1 MIYAS
6 AEALSTALL
15 PNEVEQNWLYPAIE
29 RIRDVSVIVTRG
41 VIRSA
46 QAEKVDRELALRNI
60 SDEELDEYIRARMY
74 DPFKEHDRITN
85 EINALIK
92 GIGAVEPQ
100 AEVGGARE
108 LKAKP
113 NTAEGE
119 FYFFFLFSTFFA
131 SLCAYGSSVV
141 LTPTRGLRSKM

>member
-15 PNEVEQNWLYPAIE
+15 PEETEKNWLYPAVE

-46 QAEKVDRELALRNI
+46 QAEKVDRELALRNM
-60 SDEELDEYIRARMY
+60 SDEKLDEYIRARMY
-74 DPFKEHDRITN
+74 DPFKEHDKITN

-92 GIGAVEPQ
+92 GIASVEPQ

-108 LKAKP
+108 LKAQP
-113 NTAEGE
+113 NDNDEG
-119 FYFFFLFSTFFA
+119 TF
-131 SLCAYGSSVV
+131 
-141 LTPTRGLRSKM
+141 

>member
-15 PNEVEQNWLYPAIE
+15 PNEIEQNWLYPAIE

-41 VIRSA
+41 
-46 QAEKVDRELALRNI
+46 D
-60 SDEELDEYIRARMY
+60 IRARMY

-119 FYFFFLFSTFFA
+119 F
-131 SLCAYGSSVV
+131 
-141 LTPTRGLRSKM
+141 

>member
-15 PNEVEQNWLYPAIE
+15 PNEIEQNWLYPAIE

-60 SDEELDEYIRARMY
+60 SDDELDEYIRARMY

-119 FYFFFLFSTFFA
+119 SQFF
-131 SLCAYGSSVV
+131 
-141 LTPTRGLRSKM
+141 